1 MFNEIHRKLSLY
13 YTAIMA
19 MFFIVL
25 VFCVHES
32 MIWSITNE
40 QEHEVLLYAQEEA
53 VEHAI
58 FFQHN
63 EFFMDEDED
72 NNNRRLFFYAYDNSG
87 QLFNALNPAEEIKGQ
102 VLDKINHWQD
112 GTGKITTLKFDD
124 EYKIMM
130 SALPIMVNGEKVG
143 MIYVGRDVTTY
154 YKGMRKA
161 TTIIIVVSIIALI
174 IAAIAGHVM
183 AKKAMVPI
191 KLAYDKQRQFT
202 ADASHELRTPL
213 SVIMSSVEVIEQ
225 EQTLSKSPFIEQII
239 MDMKDEIR
247 KMSRLVTDLLTL
259 ARSEG
264 QGYKLNKTEFYLGEV
279 IEETIRKL
287 RSLAGEKSI
296 EVRFNNE
303 FDIKVFADLERIK
316 QLILILLDNAIKYTL
331 DGGKITIKAS
341 LNRYENNVFIQVIDT
356 GIGISESDQNHIFD
370 RFYRVDKARSRAIGG
385 SGLGLSIAKWIVTMH
400 KGEIKLMSKLGE
412 GTTFTVVL
420 PKR

>member
-1 MFNEIHRKLSLY
+1 MFKEIHRKLSLY

-40 QEHEVLLYAQEEA
+40 QEREVLLYAQEEA

-72 NNNRRLFFYAYDNSG
+72 DSNRRLFFYAYDNDG

-102 VLDKINHWQD
+102 VLNKIYHWQD
-112 GTGKITTLKFDD
+112 GTGKITTLKFED

-154 YKGMRKA
+154 YKGMRRA
-161 TTIIIVVSIIALI
+161 TTIVIIVSILALI
-174 IAAIAGHVM
+174 IAAIAGHIM
-183 AKKAMVPI
+183 AGKAMVPI
-191 KLAYDKQRQFT
+191 KLAYEKQRQFT

-225 EQTLSKSPFIEQII
+225 EQTVKKSAFIEQVIL
-239 MDMKDEIR
+239 DMKDEIR
-247 KMSRLVTDLLTL
+247 KMSKLVTDLLTL

-264 QGYKLNKTEFYLGEV
+264 QAYSLNKIAVSLNEV
-279 IEETIRKL
+279 IEETIRKVH
-287 RSLAGEKSI
+287 SFASEKSI
-296 EVRFNNE
+296 ELCFENE
-303 FDIKVFADLERIK
+303 ANVVMFADLERIK
-316 QLILILLDNAIKYTL
+316 QLVLILLDNAIKYTL
-331 DGGKITIKAS
+331 DGGRITLKVS
-341 LNRYENNVFIQVIDT
+341 LDRYRKNIFFQVIDT
-356 GIGISESDQNHIFD
+356 GIGISESDQQHIFD
-370 RFYRVDKARSRAIGG
+370 RFYRADKARSRAMGG
-385 SGLGLSIAKWIVTMH
+385 TGLGLSIAKWIVTMH
-400 KGEIKLMSKLGE
+400 KGEIKVMSKLGE

-420 PKR
+420 PKE